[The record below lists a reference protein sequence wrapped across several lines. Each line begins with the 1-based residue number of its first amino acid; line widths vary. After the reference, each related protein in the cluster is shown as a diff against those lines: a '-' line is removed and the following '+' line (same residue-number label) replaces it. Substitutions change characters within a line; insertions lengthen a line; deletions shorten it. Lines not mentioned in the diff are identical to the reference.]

1 MYKLN
6 LTNIEGLHVYKT
18 IFQLFL
24 FTKSYQYRG
33 TQSLHRMNIGTLIRR
48 ARKEQKLTL
57 KVVAEKAA
65 ISEGF
70 LSQVENDVNSPSVD
84 TLVRI
89 CNAIGID
96 AGDIITQANKQ
107 EKIIIIK
114 KTEWD
119 DIDLS
124 HTGFVTRRFFPP
136 ENRTL
141 IDSSILV
148 IEPGKSTPVRK
159 NIKNGQEVLCVLKG
173 SVELKISNEKHVL
186 VEGDSVHF
194 WSNPINQKITNNSSN
209 ISFVL
214 WVGTI

>member
-1 MYKLN
+1 MQNDFRLIQRNTELN
-6 LTNIEGLHVYKT
+6 
-18 IFQLFL
+18 
-24 FTKSYQYRG
+24 
-33 TQSLHRMNIGTLIRR
+33 RMNIGTLIRR

-57 KVVAEKAA
+57 KVVAEKAS

-89 CNAIGID
+89 CNAIDID
-96 AGDIITQANKQ
+96 AGNIITQANKQ

-114 KTEWD
+114 KSEWD
-119 DIDLS
+119 DIDLP

-148 IEPGKSTPVRK
+148 IEPGKSIPVRK
-159 NIKNGQEVLCVLKG
+159 NIKNGQELLCVLKG
-173 SVELKISNEKHVL
+173 SVELMLSDEKHTL
-186 VEGDSVHF
+186 IEGDSVHF
-194 WSNPINQKITNNSSN
+194 WSNPTSQKIINSSAG

-214 WVGTI
+214 WVGTL